1 MPVTSCRVPMSRN
14 VASSVESS
22 GSTTTR
28 PPGSSARNSG
38 SSVDRCAV
46 STTVSPRSSSAR
58 AVCDPM
64 EPRPP
69 VTSINGS
76 TRQLAGRCR
85 GSSAPQTGPVEQAL
99 APGTTIVGVRLRP
112 EAASSVLGMP
122 TPALRDLAVDADE
135 LWGDRAHALQELV
148 GSASSDRQ
156 AASHL
161 ERALAERLAG
171 APAPDP
177 VVAQAVLS
185 LVSGRRAEVAAL
197 ASSLCISE
205 RQLRRR
211 FESATGLTPTT
222 LHRILRFQR
231 FLALAWIRAQPS
243 TQVAQLAVEA
253 GYANQAHL
261 SREAAR
267 LEGRSPRNFLSESEL
282 RCGCGHDHSA
292 SYAPLLRHR
301 VKRAQDVDLDAC
313 RNGNGLRLGI
323 AHEPSA
329 AAPTPDALS
338 WVGGRLDRHR
348 GKYCEHDRQ
357 PSGCS
362 HQLCEPEHS
371 HRDRGH
377 DQQSCNPPNSLVR
390 DAHGVVA
397 MTGPRLSVRPL

>member
-1 MPVTSCRVPMSRN
+1 M
-14 VASSVESS
+14 
-22 GSTTTR
+22 
-28 PPGSSARNSG
+28 PGSM
-38 SSVDRCAV
+38 
-46 STTVSPRSSSAR
+46 PR
-58 AVCDPM
+58 VL
-64 EPRPP
+64 
-69 VTSINGS
+69 G
-76 TRQLAGRCR
+76 
-85 GSSAPQTGPVEQAL
+85 PQTGPVEQAL

-122 TPALRDLAVDADE
+122 TPTLRDLALDADE

-161 ERALAERLAG
+161 ERAVAERLAG
-171 APAPDP
+171 APPPDP
-177 VVAQAVLS
+177 VVAQAVLP
-185 LVSGRRAEVAAL
+185 LMSGRRADVAAL

-243 TQVAQLAVEA
+243 MQVAQLAVEA
-253 GYANQAHL
+253 GYADQAHL

-301 VKRAQDVDLDAC
+301 V
-313 RNGNGLRLGI
+313 
-323 AHEPSA
+323 
-329 AAPTPDALS
+329 
-338 WVGGRLDRHR
+338 
-348 GKYCEHDRQ
+348 
-357 PSGCS
+357 
-362 HQLCEPEHS
+362 
-371 HRDRGH
+371 
-377 DQQSCNPPNSLVR
+377 
-390 DAHGVVA
+390 
-397 MTGPRLSVRPL
+397 